1 MTPPRQWPRRVA
13 AGFSIVTALFLVVV
27 LAALG
32 VAMLSLTGAQQTSS
46 ALDLLGARA
55 YEAARA
61 GVEYGLYQQQINGS
75 CVASRSFPLG
85 ATLSTFTV
93 TVACT
98 VNATPGMGASMN
110 QTTVTATACNQPAAG
125 VCPNAAPTSPDYVQR
140 TVTVQF

>member
-1 MTPPRQWPRRVA
+1 MKTLRAPPRRA
-13 AGFSIVTALFLVVV
+13 AGVSIVTAMFLVVV
-27 LAALG
+27 LSALAVAA
-32 VAMLSLTGAQQTSS
+32 MSLSRSQQSSS

-75 CVASRSFPLG
+75 CAASRTFVPG
-85 ATLSTFTV
+85 GTLSAFTV
-93 TVACT
+93 TVQCA

-110 QTTVTATACNQPAAG
+110 RTTVTAVACNQPAAG
-125 VCPNAAPTSPDYVQR
+125 ICPNAATTSADYVQR